1 MDSTFEKLL
10 SIKEVADAL
19 AVSRDS
25 VSRLVRRGELK
36 AVEFPRMGGRG
47 RNVKRQI
54 RIGEVRRFLG
64 AGEKR
69 AA

>member
-1 MDSTFEKLL
+1 MDSTLEKLL
-10 SIKEVADAL
+10 SIKEVADLL

-25 VSRLVRRGELK
+25 VSRLIRRGDLK

-47 RNVKRQI
+47 KNIKRQVY
-54 RIGEVRRFLG
+54 RGEVNRFVE
-64 AGEKR
+64 ACMKK